1 MHAADVAQTISVI
14 MSKSNMI
21 EILHLQEIDVLS
33 FIFSAIIH
41 DFKHP
46 GQTNA
51 YHVNMQSDLAL
62 LYNDSSVLENM
73 HIAEAFKA
81 LNKTN
86 CDIFENLSKEE
97 KKIVRKRIID
107 MVLATDMSLHTKL
120 YTNLKL
126 KVENFKIEKEEAVT
140 KLIKDLEGSFSIF
153 DFQQDVFN
161 YTLHAADLSH
171 NVKSFD
177 ITEKW
182 TYLLMNE
189 FWNQGDLEKMNNL
202 PISFNCDRHTANVPK
217 SQIGFLNGFIL
228 PTFMLLTCL
237 FPQVNYLVDNAKS
250 NIDKWN
256 EIMSKEN
263 KNN

>member
-1 MHAADVAQTISVI
+1 MGELLQ
-14 MSKSNMI
+14 
-21 EILHLQEIDVLS
+21 LQETDMLA

-51 YHVNMQSDLAL
+51 FHVNKQTEFAL
-62 LYNDSSVLENM
+62 LYNDISVLENM
-73 HIAEAFKA
+73 HIAETFKI
-81 LNKTN
+81 LNKTD

-97 KKIVRKRIID
+97 RKIVRKRIID

-126 KVENFKIEKEEAVT
+126 KVENFKIEKGENVN
-140 KLIKDLEGSFSIF
+140 KLVKDLEGSFSIF

-161 YTLHAADLSH
+161 YTLHSADLSH

-189 FWNQGDLEKMNNL
+189 FWNQGDLEKLNNL
-202 PISFNCDRHTANVPK
+202 PVSFNCDRLSANVPK
-217 SQIGFLNGFIL
+217 SQIGFLNGFIV
-228 PTFMLLTCL
+228 PTFSLLSYL
-237 FPQVNYLVDNAKS
+237 FPQVSYLVDNAKS
-250 NIDKWN
+250 NIEKWN
-256 EIMSKEN
+256 EIM
-263 KNN
+263 NNETNIATKK

>member
-1 MHAADVAQTISVI
+1 
-14 MSKSNMI
+14 MI
-21 EILHLQEIDVLS
+21 ELLQLQPIDVLS

-51 YHVNMQSDLAL
+51 FQVNMQTDVAL

-73 HIAEAFKA
+73 HLSETFKI
-81 LNKTN
+81 LNKQN
-86 CDIFENLSKEE
+86 CDVFENLSKEE
-97 KKIVRKRIID
+97 RKITRKRILD

-126 KVENFKIEKEEAVT
+126 KVENLKAEKGENVN
-140 KLIKDLEGSFSIF
+140 KLVKDLEGSFSIF

-182 TYLLMNE
+182 TYLLMDE

-202 PISFNCDRHTANVPK
+202 PISFNCDRKTANVPK
-217 SQIGFLNGFIL
+217 SQIGFLNGFIV
-228 PTFMLLTCL
+228 PTFSLLTHL
-237 FPQVNYLVDNAKS
+237 FPQVSYLVENAKS
-250 NIDKWN
+250 NIEKWN
-256 EIMSKEN
+256 EIMSIESN
-263 KNN
+263 TQ